1 MRWYT
6 YNQGKQ
12 EREANLKDVELT
24 QAELEL
30 NLYIIKAKFIFKKKP
45 AKRKKSNRSKKPQG

>member
-1 MRWYT
+1 M
-6 YNQGKQ
+6 
-12 EREANLKDVELT
+12 KDVELT

-30 NLYIIKAKFIFKKKP
+30 NLYIIKAKFIFKKRP